1 MIKTIRICD
10 RCGKEITGGIYYTVT
25 ACMIAEHLTKTER
38 SFDYCESCGT
48 KVITGLGKAMET
60 KDAPADPEESPKQA
74 EPAEGKKKGG
84 RPKKKLD
91 LGKVGA
97 LYKAGWTIA
106 KIADE
111 MNVGS
116 STIQRALAQ
125 IQEENNG

>member
-1 MIKTIRICD
+1 MIKKIRICD
-10 RCGKEITGGIYYTVT
+10 RCGREIPGGIYYTVT

-48 KVITGLGKAMET
+48 KVITGLEKAVET

-74 EPAEGKKKGG
+74 EGKKKGG
-84 RPKKKLD
+84 RPKQKLD

-111 MNVGS
+111 MSVGS

>member
-1 MIKTIRICD
+1 MIKTMRLCD
-10 RCGKEITGGIYYTVT
+10 RCGREITGGIYYTVT

-48 KVITGLGKAMET
+48 EVIAGLGKTRASSVT
-60 KDAPADPEESPKQA
+60 AADPEESPKQA

-84 RPKKKLD
+84 RKKIKLD

-97 LYKAGWTIA
+97 LYRAGWTIA

-111 MNVGS
+111 MGVGS

-125 IQEENNG
+125 IQEETHD